1 MNAESPVEPADIVLT
16 RVQIPVD
23 GMTCAACQVRVQ
35 RALTRVPGV
44 ADASVN
50 LLAHQASVRYDAA
63 RVRPEE
69 LVAAIQRT
77 GYEARLEAPV
87 LDLVA
92 EQEARDRADAVE
104 YQDLRRKAI
113 ASGVAGAVAMVA
125 SMPLMAPP
133 IDAGHGHALP
143 PITDPLMRWVMTTI
157 HPALSQLAPW
167 LYAIDRGLLSWGLLL
182 LTAVRSNS

>member
-1 MNAESPVEPADIVLT
+1 MTTSSRPRNSRQPSRRLVSLSRRWREVRAMNEESPVEPADVLT
-16 RVQIPVD
+16 RVHIPVD

-63 RVRPEE
+63 RVRPDE
-69 LVAAIQRT
+69 LVAAIRRT

-87 LDLVA
+87 VDLVA

-104 YQDLRRKAI
+104 YQDLRRKA
-113 ASGVAGAVAMVA
+113 
-125 SMPLMAPP
+125 
-133 IDAGHGHALP
+133 
-143 PITDPLMRWVMTTI
+143 
-157 HPALSQLAPW
+157 
-167 LYAIDRGLLSWGLLL
+167 
-182 LTAVRSNS
+182 